1 MAVIIKADNDD
12 LLLGFLQ
19 QHPKNEL
26 SSKTTRVDFSQLR
39 VAKVERPF

>member
-1 MAVIIKADNDD
+1 MAITVITAIIKMDNDD

-26 SSKTTRVDFSQLR
+26 NSKTTRVDFS
-39 VAKVERPF
+39 